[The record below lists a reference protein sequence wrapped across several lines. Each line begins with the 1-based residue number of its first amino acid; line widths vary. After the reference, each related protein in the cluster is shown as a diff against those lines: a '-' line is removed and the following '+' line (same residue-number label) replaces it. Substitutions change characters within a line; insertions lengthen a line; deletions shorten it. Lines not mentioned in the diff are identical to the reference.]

1 MYKAPF
7 TLSPCHLVTLSIVA
21 LSTIAFAGGTRS
33 ATTRAATRSAT
44 TTSKPASTTAAK
56 PAIDRSSPEKTWTE
70 LCLAAKAGNL
80 TAFRACCYNK
90 NEISKL
96 FMDAY
101 SDTVVTTFQLGAA
114 VAALGAEG
122 EALKK
127 DLQSACDELDAT
139 AKSRKLVTDGDTAK
153 WVRTASSQKLVAEQV
168 MYFKKVGSE
177 WLLDTENSYD
187 LASAT
192 GRKDAEDFI
201 KSSEPTLKAL
211 KTIITDIKTK
221 KITTVAQ
228 IRARLAPPATR

>member
-7 TLSPCHLVTLSIVA
+7 TLSPCHLVALSIVA

-33 ATTRAATRSAT
+33 ATTRATTRPAT
-44 TTSKPASTTAAK
+44 TTSKPASTTAK
-56 PAIDRSSPEKTWTE
+56 PAIDRTSPEKTWAE

-114 VAALGAEG
+114 VAPLGAEG
-122 EALKK
+122 QAMAR
-127 DLQSACDELDAT
+127 DLQSAYDELVAT
-139 AKSRKLVTDGDTAK
+139 ALNRKVITDGDTAR
-153 WVRTASSQKLVAEQV
+153 WVRTATSQKLVAEQV
-168 MYFKKVGSE
+168 MYFKKVGNE

-211 KTIITDIKTK
+211 KTIIADIKTK
-221 KITTVAQ
+221 KITSVAQ
-228 IRARLAPPATR
+228 IRARLAPPAKP